1 MIRKPPPTP
10 PKKASILESWQA
22 AVQKIPREAFWQ
34 GNVRPAFW
42 TVASIFSI
50 SVNLIL
56 LVVLILLGRQ
66 LFALK
71 SLVQDGLIGGLYDNF
86 VLMDQAH
93 IRTTIDVVDTIQVV
107 DEIPVVFDLPL
118 NQDTTVVLGDD
129 TTIPGATVYLNES
142 AVKTTV
148 VLPRGTPL
156 NISLN
161 LSVPVSTNV
170 PVTLDVPIALTVPVD
185 IPLSQTE
192 LHTPF
197 SGLQSVVSPY
207 QDLLTN
213 LPGSW
218 QETPVCGKL
227 TLWLCKWIFG
237 LE

>member
-1 MIRKPPPTP
+1 MIRKPAPAP
-10 PKKASILESWQA
+10 PKKPSLLDSLKAG
-22 AVQKIPREAFWQ
+22 VQNIPPEVFWQ
-34 GNVRPAFW
+34 SKVRPAFW

-50 SVNLIL
+50 TVNLIL
-56 LVVLILLGRQ
+56 LVILILLGRQ

-71 SLVQDGLIGGLYDNF
+71 GLIQEGLIGGLYDNF

-118 NQDTTVVLGDD
+118 KQNTTVVLVDD

-161 LSVPVSTNV
+161 LSVPVSTNI
-170 PVTLDVPIALTVPVD
+170 PVTLDVPIALKVPVD

-207 QDLLTN
+207 QDLLTG
-213 LPGSW
+213 LPDSW

-227 TLWLCKWIFG
+227 TLWFCRWIFG